1 MHDGDDPHGDDPE
14 RWRIGD
20 TPTAP
25 AILAVCVLL
34 LAALLLGELLHRF
47 HVRVLTHSGAIM
59 LLGMLANGCVLLA
72 NNGHPLLIANSPT
85 VHDLIYYA
93 LLPPIIYEAGFSM
106 RKRGFFANFVPIL
119 LLSVLG
125 TLISILS
132 TGFLLYGLAEAEV
145 LHFKHGELSVAE
157 AMLFGSLIS
166 STDPVATLSILRGVN
181 APPLLYD
188 LIFGESALNDALS
201 IVFFNAFRDQCKREM
216 IARHEHPQGVRPF
229 GAPAPPPLPP
239 FSPVPPDLDAG
250 GGQLILE
257 VIKVFVCSVLLGV
270 ATGLASAAL
279 TRRLRMWAARRP
291 AVELL
296 ILLCFALIAYTGCE
310 VLELSGILALFFAG
324 ITMRHWTFYN
334 LSQTAQA
341 SAASTFE
348 TLAALGEASLSLLV
362 GVAFVDFVVPH
373 VIVPHVK
380 VPARAVWNAGLV
392 GVVMPVLLIA
402 RALNVFPMTHLANR
416 NFGERN
422 RQPIS
427 LRMQAVI
434 WWSGLRGAVSFAL
447 AMSLDDSRESH
458 QVVSRSL
465 AGYFNSTTLAVILAT
480 NLLLAPFT
488 GPIIRRL
495 RLAAAAA
502 VGPTAAAEP
511 TAPLVINQINA
522 DAADAAPTP
531 PAITR
536 SSSAKQRWKSLD
548 ERWIKPYFG
557 GSGVDRP
564 GELS

>member
-1 MHDGDDPHGDDPE
+1 MHGGPDDPHGDDPE

-47 HVRVLTHSGAIM
+47 HVKVLTHSGAIM

-132 TGFLLYGLAEAEV
+132 TGFILYGLAEAEV

-166 STDPVATLSILRGVN
+166 RPTRWRRLDPPRRQRAAAALRPHLRRER
-181 APPLLYD
+181 AQRRAS
-188 LIFGESALNDALS
+188 E
-201 IVFFNAFRDQCKREM
+201 VFFNAFRDQCKREM
-216 IARHEHPQGVRPF
+216 MRATSTRKGCVRLAR
-229 GAPAPPPLPP
+229 GAAAAAAALL
-239 FSPVPPDLDAG
+239 PVPPDLDAG

-434 WWSGLRGAVSFAL
+434 WWSGSATRLLRPRDESRRFARVAPGRL
-447 AMSLDDSRESH
+447 
-458 QVVSRSL
+458 RSL

-531 PAITR
+531 PAVTR